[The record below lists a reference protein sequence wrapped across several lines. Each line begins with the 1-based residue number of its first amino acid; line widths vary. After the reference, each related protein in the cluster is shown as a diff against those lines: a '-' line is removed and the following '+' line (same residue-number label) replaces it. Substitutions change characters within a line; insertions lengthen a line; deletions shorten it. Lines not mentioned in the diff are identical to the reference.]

1 MAYNLYLYGV
11 SHRRSTFMYMKKA
24 HKTKNTIAHP
34 TEVGAIDKCSFVYNC
49 IYIYIVCSKH
59 VYML

>member
-49 IYIYIVCSKH
+49 IYIYS
-59 VYML
+59 ML